1 MTKLNPARLLSITLI
16 YIVYADSC
24 RGVIVTNDSTLFEG
38 NHDNWCAENVDETN
52 AMRMHLRKWW
62 QSRIDG
68 AVVLSM
74 VRDKGVEVVESLV
87 YIDTVL
93 GCRIKWNV
101 NTVYFWNVIRKECTW
116 IVFQSVQQPRS
127 NLFYQSLIQSVFYLF
142 PFYGY
147 SAVYLS
153 TNRTFWRDFV
163 HICST
168 EVKQRDWL
176 FCNDLIVRKASHT
189 ETCPGRRICL
199 VEFRKIY
206 SLPLSRSSV
215 HLK

>member
-38 NHDNWCAENVDETN
+38 NHDNWCAENVDETKT
-52 AMRMHLRKWW
+52 MRMHLRKWW

-93 GCRIKWNV
+93 GSRIKWNV

-127 NLFYQSLIQSVFYLF
+127 NLFYQSLIQSVF
-142 PFYGY
+142 
-147 SAVYLS
+147 LS
-153 TNRTFWRDFV
+153 FSFV
-163 HICST
+163 WLCCS
-168 EVKQRDWL
+168 V
-176 FCNDLIVRKASHT
+176 
-189 ETCPGRRICL
+189 
-199 VEFRKIY
+199 
-206 SLPLSRSSV
+206 SV
-215 HLK
+215 HK